1 MSSLRNLRNLFSQL
15 SVNELQTVRGG
26 AAVIDQTGNN
36 QTGNN
41 QTGNYQ
47 IQGVSALDDNKRP
60 ERPGGGVS
68 TH

>member
-1 MSSLRNLRNLFSQL
+1 MSNLRNLRNLFSQL

-26 AAVIDQTGNN
+26 AAVIDPTANVPAFVTLPDAGLF
-36 QTGNN
+36 
-41 QTGNYQ
+41 
-47 IQGVSALDDNKRP
+47 ALDDNKRP